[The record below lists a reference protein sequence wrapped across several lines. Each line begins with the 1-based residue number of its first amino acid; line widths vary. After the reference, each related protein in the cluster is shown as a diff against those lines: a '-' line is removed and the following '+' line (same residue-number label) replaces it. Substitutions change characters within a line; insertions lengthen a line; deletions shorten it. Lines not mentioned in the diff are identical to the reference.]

1 MCFFFFYF
9 HSDLLIYKLNIIQH
23 TTNQTIH
30 SQTTNTMSNN
40 LTEEQIQEFKEAFTL
55 FDKDNNG
62 TISKQELSTVM
73 RSLGLSPSEQEV
85 TDLMNEIDLNGNK
98 SIEFSEFLTLMSR
111 QLKQN
116 DSEMELLEAFKVFDK
131 NGDGYI
137 SSAELKHV
145 LTSIGEK
152 LSDAEVDE
160 ILKEVADGQG
170 QINIEQFAEILSK

>member
-1 MCFFFFYF
+1 
-9 HSDLLIYKLNIIQH
+9 
-23 TTNQTIH
+23 
-30 SQTTNTMSNN
+30 MSNN
-40 LTEEQIQEFKEAFTL
+40 LTEAQIQEFKEAFTL

>member
-1 MCFFFFYF
+1 
-9 HSDLLIYKLNIIQH
+9 
-23 TTNQTIH
+23 
-30 SQTTNTMSNN
+30 MSNN

-85 TDLMNEIDLNGNK
+85 TDLMNEIDVNGNK

>member
-1 MCFFFFYF
+1 
-9 HSDLLIYKLNIIQH
+9 
-23 TTNQTIH
+23 
-30 SQTTNTMSNN
+30 MSNN

-152 LSDAEVDE
+152 LSDTEVDE

>member
-1 MCFFFFYF
+1 M
-9 HSDLLIYKLNIIQH
+9 S
-23 TTNQTIH
+23 
-30 SQTTNTMSNN
+30 SNN

-85 TDLMNEIDLNGNK
+85 TDLMNEIDLNGNN

-111 QLKQN
+111 QLKQD

-160 ILKEVADGQG
+160 MLKEVADGQG
-170 QINIEQFAEILSK
+170 QINIEQFAQILSK

>member
-1 MCFFFFYF
+1 
-9 HSDLLIYKLNIIQH
+9 
-23 TTNQTIH
+23 
-30 SQTTNTMSNN
+30 MSNN

>member
-1 MCFFFFYF
+1 
-9 HSDLLIYKLNIIQH
+9 
-23 TTNQTIH
+23 
-30 SQTTNTMSNN
+30 MSNN

-137 SSAELKHV
+137 SSAHAV
-145 LTSIGEK
+145 
-152 LSDAEVDE
+152 
-160 ILKEVADGQG
+160 
-170 QINIEQFAEILSK
+170 

>member
-1 MCFFFFYF
+1 
-9 HSDLLIYKLNIIQH
+9 
-23 TTNQTIH
+23 
-30 SQTTNTMSNN
+30 MSNN

-73 RSLGLSPSEQEV
+73 RSLG
-85 TDLMNEIDLNGNK
+85 
-98 SIEFSEFLTLMSR
+98 IEFSEFLTLMSR

>member
-1 MCFFFFYF
+1 MYIKN
-9 HSDLLIYKLNIIQH
+9 H
-23 TTNQTIH
+23 NQY
-30 SQTTNTMSNN
+30 QYRVYTMSNN

>member
-1 MCFFFFYF
+1 M
-9 HSDLLIYKLNIIQH
+9 S
-23 TTNQTIH
+23 
-30 SQTTNTMSNN
+30 SNN

-85 TDLMNEIDLNGNK
+85 TDLMNEIDVNGNK

-160 ILKEVADGQG
+160 MLKEVADGQG